1 MTLGT
6 IVAMVAIAAIVF
18 TVLTW
23 LVCKQQKSLI
33 MSYAQNFC
41 GGFFIFSGMV
51 KAVDPLGLA
60 YKMEQYFEQFEFV
73 FDGTWFS
80 FMSSLFPILT
90 DYASSLSVFIIVF
103 EIVLGI
109 MLIMGHRPKFTSWS
123 FLGLV
128 LFFTVLTGFTFL
140 TGYVPGDGAFFNFST
155 WGAYDSAN
163 MKVTDCGCFGDFLK
177 LEPKVSFQKDL
188 FLLVPALFFIFRSKT
203 MHVIGSS
210 TARTIITVLATI
222 GLTYFC
228 LSNYVWDIPDND
240 FRPFKKGVDI
250 AGQKKAEE
258 DAAANVQ
265 ILGVNLT
272 NKASQDIVE
281 LDYNTYLSTFK
292 EYPKE
297 QWSVD
302 YVQSPPALESTKI
315 SEFDVV
321 DPDGVSLNDEILG
334 SSGPIFLI
342 VAYQL
347 YGDASPS
354 TRIVSDTTY
363 TLDTIYGADQSAR
376 VERSI
381 LEVNQNTEEYIDY
394 LWKDF
399 YAQRYEEVVTPFIS
413 QAREDNI
420 PSYIAVG
427 ADATQIAD
435 FISDMN
441 LDVKGG
447 ESDDILLKTIV
458 RSNPGIVLFDKGVLV
473 DKWHYKKL
481 PNYSVVKSQHL
492 TK

>member
-6 IVAMVAIAAIVF
+6 IVAMVAIAAVVF

-23 LVCKQQKSLI
+23 LVLKQQKSLI

-90 DYASSLSVFIIVF
+90 DYASGLSVFIIVF

-128 LFFTVLTGFTFL
+128 VFFTVLTGFTFL
-140 TGYVPGDGAFFNFST
+140 TGYVPSDGAFFNFSS
-155 WGAYDSAN
+155 WGAYDSSN

-188 FLLVPALFFIFRSKT
+188 FLLIPALFFIFRSKT
-203 MHVIGSS
+203 MHHIGSS
-210 TARTIITVLATI
+210 LLRNLVTVIATL
-222 GLTYFC
+222 GLLYFC
-228 LSNYVWDIPDND
+228 LSNFVWDIPDND
-240 FRPFKKGVDI
+240 FRPFKKGADI
-250 AGQKKAEE
+250 ASQKKAEE

-265 ILGVNLT
+265 VLGVNLT
-272 NKASQDIVE
+272 NKSSNERVE
-281 LDYNTYLSTFK
+281 IDYNTYLATFK
-292 EYPKE
+292 DYPKE
-297 QWSVD
+297 AWSVD
-302 YVQSPPALESTKI
+302 YVQSEPTVEHTKI

-321 DPDGVSLNDEILG
+321 DADGASLNDQILG
-334 SSGPIFLI
+334 SSGPLFLI
-342 VAYQL
+342 VAYEI

-354 TRIVSDTTY
+354 TRIVRDTTY
-363 TLDTIYGADQSAR
+363 TLDTIYGSDQS
-376 VERSI
+376 VNIERSI
-381 LEVNQNTEEYIDY
+381 LGVDERTEEYVDY

-399 YAQRYEEVVTPFIS
+399 YTKRYEEVVSPFIRE
-413 QAREDNI
+413 ARADGI
-420 PSYIAVG
+420 PGYIAVG

-435 FISDMN
+435 FIDDMD
-441 LDVKGG
+441 LDIIGG

-458 RSNPGIVLFDKGVLV
+458 RSNPGVVLFDKGLLV
-473 DKWHYKKL
+473 DKWHYKQL
-481 PNYSVVKSQHL
+481 PDYGVVKSQHL
-492 TK
+492 DK

>member
-6 IVAMVAIAAIVF
+6 IIVMVAIAAIVF

-80 FMSSLFPILT
+80 FLSSMFPILT
-90 DYASSLSVFIIVF
+90 DYASGLSVFIITF

-109 MLIMGHRPKFTSWS
+109 MLIMGHKPKFTAWS

-128 LFFTVLTGFTFL
+128 VFFTVLTGFTYL
-140 TGYVPGDGAFFNFST
+140 TGYVPGDGSFFNFSS
-155 WGAYDSAN
+155 WGAYDEAN

-188 FLLVPALFFIFRSKT
+188 FLLVPALFFIFRSKS
-203 MHVIGSS
+203 MHVVGSAS
-210 TARTIITVLATI
+210 LRNIITLVATV
-222 GLTYFC
+222 GLVYFC
-228 LSNYVWDIPDND
+228 ISNYVWDIPDND
-240 FRPFKKGVDI
+240 FRPFKKGADI
-250 AGQKKAEE
+250 AGQKKLEE

-265 ILGVNLT
+265 VLGVNLT
-272 NKASQDIVE
+272 NKSSQERVE
-281 LDYNTYLSTFK
+281 IDYNTYLSTFK
-292 EYPKE
+292 DYPKE
-297 QWSVD
+297 AWSVD
-302 YVQSPPALESTKI
+302 YVQSEPTVEHTKI

-321 DPDGVSLNDEILG
+321 GPEGESLNDQILG
-334 SSGPIFLI
+334 SSGPLFLI
-342 VAYQL
+342 VAYQI

-354 TRIVSDTTY
+354 TRIVRDTSY
-363 TLDTIYGADQSAR
+363 TLDTIYGSDQSISI
-376 VERSI
+376 ERSI
-381 LEVNQNTEEYIDY
+381 LGVDERTEEYTDY

-399 YAQRYEEVVTPFIS
+399 YAKRYQEVVTPFIS
-413 QAREDNI
+413 QAREEDI
-420 PSYIAVG
+420 PVYIAVG
-427 ADATQIAD
+427 ADEAQIAD
-435 FISDMN
+435 FITDMN
-441 LDVKGG
+441 LDVIGG

-473 DKWHYKKL
+473 DKWHYKQL
-481 PNYSVVKSQHL
+481 PDYPTVKSLHL
-492 TK
+492 DK